1 MSIEPKISHTGKVK
15 LSTPEEVEYIRNYLQ
30 EHRYDHMGDFDS
42 QMDPDYVS
50 SDYENGTVTI
60 RWIAKKW
67 EMNHIGILH
76 GGIMASILDH
86 TAGYA
91 AYAFLGHWCPT
102 VDIDVKLISQVNLGD
117 QLTCVGQVIHAG
129 ARFITCSGNLYNDTN
144 GRLVATGLMEY
155 ANGAHAANVEVQPER
170 VD

>member
-60 RWIAKKW
+60 RWTAKKW

-155 ANGAHAANVEVQPER
+155 ANGAHAANVAEQPER
-170 VD
+170 VN

>member
-1 MSIEPKISHTGKVK
+1 MTIEPKISHTEKVR

-30 EHRYDHMGDFDS
+30 EHRYDRIGDFDS
-42 QMDPDYVS
+42 QMDPNYVS
-50 SDYENGTVTI
+50 TDYENGAMTI
-60 RWIAKKW
+60 RWSAKKW

-86 TAGYA
+86 TAGYT
-91 AYAFLGHWCPT
+91 AYAYLGHWCPT
-102 VDIDVKLISQVNLGD
+102 VDIDVKLISQVNVGD
-117 QLTCVGQVIHAG
+117 ELTCIGKVIHAG
-129 ARFITCSGNLYNDTN
+129 GRFVTCSAHLYNDTN

-155 ANGAHAANVEVQPER
+155 ANGAHAANVSVQPER